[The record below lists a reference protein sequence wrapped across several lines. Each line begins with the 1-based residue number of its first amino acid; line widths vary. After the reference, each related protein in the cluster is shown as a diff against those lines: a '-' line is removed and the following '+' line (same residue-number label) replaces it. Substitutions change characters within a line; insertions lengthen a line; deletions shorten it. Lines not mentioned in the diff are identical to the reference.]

1 MRWLGGI
8 ISSMDMSLSKLQEMV
23 KDREACCVIVHG
35 VTKSQTWLSNQTH
48 THTHTHIHT
57 HTHTE
62 AHILSEFF
70 MGQYSVHYP
79 LSRRDLSLLLLQ
91 LHSNLY
97 IYIYIYIYKTQL
109 PQFLINI
116 NGWGVERELKIAME
130 FGLGISCRTHLFSL
144 DIPSGPDTSF
154 AALIPVS

>member
-57 HTHTE
+57 QR
-62 AHILSEFF
+62 HIYSRSSSWANT
-70 MGQYSVHYP
+70 QYIIHYP
-79 LSRRDLSLLLLQ
+79 GEICLCCY
-91 LHSNLY
+91 SNY
-97 IYIYIYIYKTQL
+97 IPIFIYIYIYIYKTQL